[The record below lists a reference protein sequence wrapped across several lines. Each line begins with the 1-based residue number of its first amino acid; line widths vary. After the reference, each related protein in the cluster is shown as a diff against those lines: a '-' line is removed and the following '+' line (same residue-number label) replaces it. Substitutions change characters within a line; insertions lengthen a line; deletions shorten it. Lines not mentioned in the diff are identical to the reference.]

1 MKRLSKRQ
9 MRIFAVGQ
17 LGWSMLSGIISA
29 WFVTF
34 YLPTQADIEGG
45 AQQYI
50 VPGLVIGGFLTILGL
65 ITALS
70 RVFDA
75 ITDPLIASMSDRS
88 KNKRGRRIPFMQ
100 LAAVPLSVVT
110 VLLFC
115 APVEA
120 ISSINIIWIS
130 VFIVLF
136 YLFMTMYCTP
146 YNALISEFGKTQ
158 DDRMYIST
166 AISLTFFAGTMLA
179 YTPFVFAGMLRE
191 SFGFAWSYRICF
203 IVLAVVACIC
213 MLIPTFCLNEK
224 EFVDTKPSEV
234 NMLKSL
240 GATFRNGSFRTF
252 VGSDIMYWVGLTL
265 FQTGLPFFVK
275 VSMNI
280 DEAFTMYFLG
290 GMTVLSACFYP
301 IVSGLVKKFGKKK
314 LVITGFLGLALAYVI
329 ATLIGILGTAENPG
343 LLGIGSVPGVFFG
356 IAICVIAAFPMALLG
371 IIPQSIVA
379 DVAEADGI
387 VTGENREGMFFA
399 ARTFAMKFGQSL
411 AMLIFTSLAI
421 IGTTQNT
428 NSNDITASVLG
439 MTIVG
444 IVAVVFCV
452 LGATILGFYN
462 EKKVMATIDEKN
474 KGSEITTE
482 EVSTEEVSTEEA
494 PVEEVSSDADESVT
508 ENAPVEE
515 SADTEDKP
523 TAEEIEQEVR
533 EISEASSNEDVP
545 VEEVPVE
552 EVAPAEVAPT
562 EEKNASEESEEEEDS
577 GRITKFPDD
586 EEGE

>member
-1 MKRLSKRQ
+1 MKRLTKKQ

-17 LGWSMLSGIISA
+17 LGWSTLSGIISA

-34 YLPTQADIEGG
+34 YLPTQVDMEQNG
-45 AQQYI
+45 AIQYI
-50 VPGLVIGGFLTILGL
+50 VPGLVIGGFLTVLGL

-75 ITDPLIASMSDRS
+75 ITDPWIASLSDRS
-88 KNKRGRRIPFMQ
+88 TNKRGRRIPFMQ
-100 LAAVPLSVVT
+100 YAAVPLSIVT

-115 APVEA
+115 APINA
-120 ISSINIIWIS
+120 ISSWNIVWIS

-179 YTPFVFAGMLRE
+179 YTPFVFAGMLRG
-191 SFGFAWSYRICF
+191 SVGFAWSYRICF
-203 IVLAVVACIC
+203 IALAVISCIC
-213 MLIPTFCLNEK
+213 MLVPTFCLKEK
-224 EFVDTKPSEV
+224 DFVETKPSNV

-240 GATFRNGSFRTF
+240 GATFKNKNFRPF

-275 VSMNI
+275 VSMKL
-280 DEAFTMYFLG
+280 DESFTMYFLG

-301 IVSGLVKKFGKKK
+301 IVPKLVKKFGKKK

-329 ATLIGILGTAENPG
+329 AGLIGVIGTAV
-343 LLGIGSVPGVFFG
+343 VPGIVFG
-356 IAICVIAAFPMALLG
+356 VLICVIAAFPMALLG

-387 VTGENREGMFFA
+387 ETGENREGMFFA

-411 AMLIFTSLAI
+411 AMLVFTSLAI

-428 NSNDITASVLG
+428 NSNDITASVTG
-439 MTIVG
+439 MIIVG
-444 IVAVVFCV
+444 FVAVAFCV
-452 LGATILGFYN
+452 LGAILLGFYN
-462 EKKVMATIDEKN
+462 EKKIMSTIDKKDN
-474 KGSEITTE
+474 K
-482 EVSTEEVSTEEA
+482 
-494 PVEEVSSDADESVT
+494 
-508 ENAPVEE
+508 
-515 SADTEDKP
+515 K
-523 TAEEIEQEVR
+523 
-533 EISEASSNEDVP
+533 
-545 VEEVPVE
+545 
-552 EVAPAEVAPT
+552 
-562 EEKNASEESEEEEDS
+562 
-577 GRITKFPDD
+577 
-586 EEGE
+586 